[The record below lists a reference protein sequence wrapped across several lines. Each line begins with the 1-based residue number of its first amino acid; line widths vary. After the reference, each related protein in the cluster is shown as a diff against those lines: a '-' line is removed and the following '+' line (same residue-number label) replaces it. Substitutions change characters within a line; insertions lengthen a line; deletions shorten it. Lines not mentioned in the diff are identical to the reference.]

1 MRSDHEVERANAKE
15 ETMMGN
21 GLSIRDLGQP
31 FEDGLSARALLSS
44 IRRHLPMVLAF
55 TLSLC
60 AAGALVGLGLP
71 AWYQA
76 EGVLVIRVVPQRTA
90 EIQELPD
97 PSPDLNFIQ
106 SEVDILKS
114 RSVIEPVVRSLRLWE
129 APEFQEM
136 EYPQGWSWQLV
147 EARLGEIWRDI
158 WGLPGAPEGSSREQP
173 IVSTQPSDSNPPT
186 QAQIDATVGTYAGYL
201 VADNDAHSMTIH
213 VTYWALTPERAA
225 TIVNAN
231 IDSYRNL
238 AVKAKVTAAE
248 RANSALTAQ
257 VAELRQQLQ
266 AAEAAVT
273 RYRVEHHLT
282 GAAKDSGG
290 VSQQLTALNSQ
301 L

>member
-1 MRSDHEVERANAKE
+1 MRSDHEVERANARE
-15 ETMMGN
+15 EAMMGN
-21 GLSIRDLGQP
+21 GLSIRDLSQP

-44 IRRHLPMVLAF
+44 IRRHWAMVLAL
-55 TLSLC
+55 TLLLC
-60 AAGALVGLGLP
+60 AAGALIGLGLP
-71 AWYQA
+71 AWYKA
-76 EGVLVIRVVPQRTA
+76 EGVLVIRVVSQRTA

-97 PSPDLNFIQ
+97 PSPDVHFIQ

-129 APEFQEM
+129 APEFQKM
-136 EYPQGWSWQLV
+136 ELPQGWSWQLV

-158 WGLPGAPEGSSREQP
+158 WGLPGAGSSREQP
-173 IVSTQPSDSNPPT
+173 IVSTQPSDLNPPT
-186 QAQIDATVGTYAGYL
+186 QAQIDATVGAYAGYL
-201 VADNDAHSMTIH
+201 VADNDAHSMTIR
-213 VTYWALTPERAA
+213 VTYRALTPERAA